1 MISITDGQIYLQPDL
16 FFAGQRPAM
25 NVGISVS
32 RVGGNAQVPAMK
44 KVAGG
49 LRLDLASFRELEAFA
64 QLGTDVDAATQA
76 RLDRGY
82 RMTELLK
89 QGLYNPMPVIDQV
102 LSIYAGTRGH
112 LDKVPDQGRACLGE
126 RIPAIRREQKQAL
139 YKKLEETKKLDD
151 AAFAEIDARDR
162 GVPEDFCG
170 SEKTIE
176 RPMAK
181 AKALDRRRK
190 SIRSIRKITRTMELI
205 STARFRKAMDRAVA
219 ASAYT
224 KRIIALVGHLTT
236 AGLEVKHPLLE
247 AHADTSKAVLLVLS
261 ANRGLCGGY
270 NGSVLRLGLNQLKQ
284 LQAALPDV
292 RLEVSGKRGIS
303 AFRFRKIDIAERFT
317 QFDDK
322 PTFAEV
328 EVLANRYL
336 EWYQSGRLDRLDV
349 VYTKFE
355 SLGRQ
360 YAVAETLL
368 PLAQL
373 GRRGRRRESTTGVHV
388 QYEFLPSAASIVDE
402 VVPASFKVKLFKCFL
417 DAAVSEQIAR
427 RVAMKNATENAE
439 TMIGSL
445 SIAYNRARQGQITGE
460 LLEIIGGAEALNK

>member
-1 MISITDGQIYLQPDL
+1 
-16 FFAGQRPAM
+16 
-25 NVGISVS
+25 
-32 RVGGNAQVPAMK
+32 
-44 KVAGG
+44 
-49 LRLDLASFRELEAFA
+49 
-64 QLGTDVDAATQA
+64 
-76 RLDRGY
+76 
-82 RMTELLK
+82 
-89 QGLYNPMPVIDQV
+89 
-102 LSIYAGTRGH
+102 
-112 LDKVPDQGRACLGE
+112 
-126 RIPAIRREQKQAL
+126 
-139 YKKLEETKKLDD
+139 
-151 AAFAEIDARDR
+151 
-162 GVPEDFCG
+162 
-170 SEKTIE
+170 
-176 RPMAK
+176 MAK

-224 KRIIALVGHLTT
+224 KRIMALVGHLAT

-247 AHADTSKAVLLVLS
+247 PHAETSKAALLLLS

-270 NGSVLRLGLNQLKQ
+270 NGSVLRLGVNQLKQ
-284 LQAALPDV
+284 LHAVAPDV
-292 RLEVSGKRGIS
+292 RLEVAGKRGIS
-303 AFRFRKIDIAERFT
+303 AFRFRKIEISESFT

-322 PTFAEV
+322 PSYAEV

-336 EWYQSGRLDRLDV
+336 ESYQSGRLDRLDI

-360 YAVAETLL
+360 FAVAETLL
-368 PLAQL
+368 PLPRLDLSADDERNGAHL
-373 GRRGRRRESTTGVHV
+373 

-439 TMIGSL
+439 SMIGSL